1 MPQPVQGK
9 PAATRSEPFGGVFGG
24 LVQSRLYQGSLT
36 VSTDTPTGSQDFV
49 FRAHPASLA
58 QVLQS
63 KGQGCIN
70 LFNGSSYASFEM
82 LRLLSGIASGKRT
95 PILPQGALGL
105 TPEQRKEQFKFK
117 GVVASQ

>member
-1 MPQPVQGK
+1 
-9 PAATRSEPFGGVFGG
+9 
-24 LVQSRLYQGSLT
+24 
-36 VSTDTPTGSQDFV
+36 
-49 FRAHPASLA
+49 
-58 QVLQS
+58 
-63 KGQGCIN
+63 
-70 LFNGSSYASFEM
+70 M